1 MKRLETKPNPKVYA
15 VTLIAA
21 ILQKSH
27 QEILTNKDLKIS
39 DIINSP
45 NGNEGGK
52 IPFKMW
58 RDLSLSVKVDLDS
71 I

>member
-1 MKRLETKPNPKVYA
+1 MKKLETKPNPKVYA
-15 VTLIAA
+15 LTLIAA

-52 IPFKMW
+52 IPFKIW
-58 RDLSLSVKVDLDS
+58 RDLSLSVKVNLDA

>member
-1 MKRLETKPNPKVYA
+1 MKKLERKPNPKVYA

-52 IPFKMW
+52 IPFKTW
-58 RDLSLSVKVDLDS
+58 RDLSLSVKVNLDA

>member
-1 MKRLETKPNPKVYA
+1 MARLETKPNPKVYA

-39 DIINSP
+39 DIINST
-45 NGNEGGK
+45 NGNKGGK
-52 IPFKMW
+52 IPFEIW
-58 RDLSLSVKVDLDS
+58 RELSLSVGVDLDA